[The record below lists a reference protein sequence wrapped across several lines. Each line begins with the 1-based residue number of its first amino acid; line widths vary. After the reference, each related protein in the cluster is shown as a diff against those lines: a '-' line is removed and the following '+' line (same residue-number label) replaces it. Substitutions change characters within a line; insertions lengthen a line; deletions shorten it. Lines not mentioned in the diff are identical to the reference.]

1 MLVVMVRIPVGSPEE
16 GARLEERFRNRA
28 GLVDNEPGFVS
39 FELLKGESEYISVTR
54 WRSREDLDRWM
65 RSEANTQAHGRT
77 PHPTGGGH
85 PASGPLSSAAVTPGA
100 TQGRPGGGGPM
111 GGSVMIYEVALPE
124 KD

>member
-65 RSEANTQAHGRT
+65 GSEANAKAHGRT

-85 PASGPLSSAAVTPGA
+85 PASGPLSSPDLPQA
-100 TQGRPGGGGPM
+100 TNQGRPAGPM

-124 KD
+124 ID